1 MAEARPYK
9 PSWIDRLLNWIDS
22 LPFPPLVF
30 FVLLC
35 VLYVLVMH
43 LSLWL
48 EGYLPWGAFHPTFIF
63 DSIWIPYGLGYIYF
77 MDRAAVRSIHQ
88 FRPLLEVADAEF
100 ETIAYRF
107 TTLPARATL
116 VLSILGVSMGL
127 ESALST
133 NFPFLGPG
141 GFSFT
146 FLLWAGFFA
155 LGSIAFPVLVFGGF
169 RLLYQIDQLFRRVQK
184 VNLFHLQPMY
194 GLAGVAMVV
203 SGYFIIGANLN
214 AIAELYLG
222 TANSAADTAL
232 RDSAIIFV
240 IALTLVILPLS
251 GIRRKI
257 DEAKRS
263 FLADLGVQ
271 IEGLSRDLQSE
282 IGERKFENVQ
292 GFERSLAALFNLRTQ
307 VQAIPAW
314 PWQPGAFRN
323 FLSAIGLP
331 LLIWLAQRVLSQYF

>member
-1 MAEARPYK
+1 MKTYK
-9 PSWIDRLLNWIDS
+9 PSWIDRLLHWIDT
-22 LPFPPLVF
+22 LPVPPLVF
-30 FVLLC
+30 FILLYAFD
-35 VLYVLVMH
+35 LLAIHLV
-43 LSLWL
+43 LWL
-48 EGYLPWGAFHPTFIF
+48 EGYLPWGAFHPTFVF

-88 FRPLLEVADAEF
+88 FRPLLEISDAEF

-107 TTLPARATL
+107 TTLPALPILLLTLLGAVEGIATSL
-116 VLSILGVSMGL
+116 V
-127 ESALST
+127 T

-146 FLLWAGFFA
+146 FLLWAGFAA
-155 LGSIAFPVLVFGGF
+155 LGYIAFPVLAFGGF

-214 AIAELYLG
+214 VIAELYLG
-222 TANSAADTAL
+222 TATSSADTAL
-232 RDSAIIFV
+232 TDSAVIFV
-240 IALTLVILPLS
+240 IALVMVILPLS

-257 DEAKRS
+257 DEAKRTY
-263 FLADLGVQ
+263 LADLGVQ
-271 IEGLSRDLQSE
+271 IEGVSRDLQADVS
-282 IGERKFENVQ
+282 ERKFEDIQ
-292 GFERSLAALFNLRTQ
+292 GLERSLNALFNLRTQ

-323 FLSAIGLP
+323 FISAIGLP
-331 LLIWLAQRVLSQYF
+331 LLIWLAQRLLSQFF